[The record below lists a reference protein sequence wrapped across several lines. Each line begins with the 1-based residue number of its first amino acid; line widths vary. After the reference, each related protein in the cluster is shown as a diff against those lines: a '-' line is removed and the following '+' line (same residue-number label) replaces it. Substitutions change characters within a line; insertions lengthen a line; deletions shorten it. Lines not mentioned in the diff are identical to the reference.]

1 MPTTIDDK
9 IITDSL
15 YLNRFEAGQRKEV
28 EKLLVLMRRELLAQL
43 ERDYSIDLT
52 RKRLESLIKQIDQIA
67 EDYYSQI
74 SDNLDVESLMQH
86 VVETTQAAVQ
96 SAIPVSIAASLP
108 TATHMKSIISNIMF
122 DGSPIPAWWDKQS
135 ADTKFR
141 FGGIVRQGIAQGK
154 EYAELIEP
162 VKDLMQVS
170 ERNAFGLVH
179 TAIQTVANDARM
191 ATFEANA
198 DVIRCLVWRSTMDS
212 HTCLK
217 CVGRSS
223 KKWKVDK
230 TPIDHSIPFQLP
242 PIHFKDRC
250 VMSAQSIYSPEESHK
265 DFTRAS
271 SIGQIDAKTTFDQY
285 LKRVPDS
292 QVDEMLGKGR
302 AQLWREGKIT
312 TSQLLDQSGRELTLK
327 QLKEKYAN

>member
-15 YLNRFEAGQRKEV
+15 YLNRFDAGQRKEI
-28 EKLLVLMRRELLAQL
+28 EKLFQKMRKELLDKL
-43 ERDYSIDLT
+43 DSGYGSELSRKRMTTLITEIDLV
-52 RKRLESLIKQIDQIA
+52 ID
-67 EDYYSQI
+67 DYYYQM
-74 SDNLDVESLMQH
+74 SDNLDVEALAQH
-86 VVETTQAAVQ
+86 VTEVTQAAVQ
-96 SAIPVSIAASLP
+96 SAIPISIAASLP
-108 TATHMKSIISNIMF
+108 TATHMKSIISNVMF

-135 ADTKFR
+135 ADVKFK
-141 FGGIVRQGIAQGK
+141 FGGIVRQGIAQAQP
-154 EYAELIEP
+154 YYQLVNPVTELL
-162 VKDLMQVS
+162 DVS
-170 ERNAFGLVH
+170 KRNAFGLVN

-198 DVIRCLVWRSTMDS
+198 DVIKYLVWKSTLDS
-212 HTCLK
+212 HTCIK
-217 CVGRSS
+217 CVGRSG

-250 VMSAQSIYSPEESHK
+250 VMSAQSIYAPEESHK

-271 SIGQIDAKTTFDQY
+271 SIGQVDAKTTFDQY

-302 AQLWREGKIT
+302 AQMWRDGKIT
-312 TSQLLDQSGRELTLK
+312 TSQLLDQSGRELTLE
-327 QLKEKYAN
+327 QLKAKYL